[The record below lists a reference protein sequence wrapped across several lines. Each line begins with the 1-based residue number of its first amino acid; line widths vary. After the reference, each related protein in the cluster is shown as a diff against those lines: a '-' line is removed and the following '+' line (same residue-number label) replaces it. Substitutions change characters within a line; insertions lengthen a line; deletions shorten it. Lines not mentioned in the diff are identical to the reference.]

1 MAKKRMSRSQEYVKK
16 SVSHPS
22 KTQEEREQRKQKREM
37 EAARKKACEIPEPVP
52 SVRRKAK
59 NLRKR
64 LMYLAVIMVLLLALG
79 IQVYHIYSLAK
90 EREELTL
97 NRYAL
102 EKERD
107 RLEEELNNVN
117 STEYVEQQAREQLKL
132 IMPGETLYIFPKK
145 EDNSNDEDE

>member
-22 KTQEEREQRKQKREM
+22 KTLEEREQRKQNREM
-37 EAARKKACEIPEPVP
+37 EVARKKACEAPEPVP

-59 NLRKR
+59 NVRKR
-64 LMYLAVIMVLLLALG
+64 FMYLAVIIVLLLALG

-102 EKERD
+102 EKERE
-107 RLEEELNNVN
+107 RLEEEWNNVN

-145 EDNSNDEDE
+145 EDNSNDEDK

>member
-1 MAKKRMSRSQEYVKK
+1 
-16 SVSHPS
+16 
-22 KTQEEREQRKQKREM
+22 
-37 EAARKKACEIPEPVP
+37 
-52 SVRRKAK
+52 
-59 NLRKR
+59 
-64 LMYLAVIMVLLLALG
+64 LALG

>member
-1 MAKKRMSRSQEYVKK
+1 
-16 SVSHPS
+16 
-22 KTQEEREQRKQKREM
+22 
-37 EAARKKACEIPEPVP
+37 
-52 SVRRKAK
+52 
-59 NLRKR
+59 
-64 LMYLAVIMVLLLALG
+64 MYLAVIIVLLLALG

-117 STEYVEQQAREQLKL
+117 STEYVEQQARERIALQQQRTASME
-132 IMPGETLYIFPKK
+132 IPARDLYDIYVRMAQQQKRDPLPVSL
-145 EDNSNDEDE
+145 EEIWQVLCESDYLQQVGCTVSTDGNDQVIAVF